1 MAAGSGEAEGWTGS
15 WSTTDDDVTATPG
28 AWPSGPGAAAA
39 GTTTWHT
46 NSTELP
52 GDPVLY
58 AIQLWFTPML
68 VTLGTLGN
76 CLCVI
81 VFFGTKLNKLSSSY
95 YLSGLAIS
103 DTCCLVA
110 VAATWLE
117 FIDIPVF
124 NKNGFCQLFVYIKSV
139 CSFLSVWFVVAFT
152 VERFVAV
159 SYPLQRLSMCTV
171 ARARAIL
178 ASLTLAGLG
187 LYSPYLFIS
196 AVIPVPAVQG
206 APGGSGGAAN
216 GTVLVCDMLKQW
228 HNLARVLNYADICL
242 TLVLPV
248 LLILSLNACIARTV
262 LRLARARKDLTNT
275 AINGSGSLRGRRA
288 PRRTLQHRGSTRP
301 SGTQSKVTE
310 MLLIVSTVFIALNLP
325 SYIVRLY
332 IFVNETTHQDEGSH
346 TIVILQHYFNVLFD
360 ANFGINFVLYC
371 VSGQNFR
378 RALFGMCGFRT
389 RRTDATM
396 LTVVSEVG
404 RTGSL
409 NRHRANNVSSFRYI
423 RDHRG
428 SQELLAKD
436 HREGNG
442 YHADIE
448 KTHL

>member
-1 MAAGSGEAEGWTGS
+1 MAAGSGEAVGWTPS
-15 WSTTDDDVTATPG
+15 WSPAYPDEDVTTTPG
-28 AWPSGPGAAAA
+28 AWPAGPVA
-39 GTTTWHT
+39 WH
-46 NSTELP
+46 NGTELP
-52 GDPVLY
+52 EDPVLY

-124 NKNGFCQLFVYIKSV
+124 NKNGSCQLFVYLKSV

-178 ASLTLAGLG
+178 ASLTVAGLG

-206 APGGSGGAAN
+206 GQGAAGGAAANN

-228 HNLARVLNYADICL
+228 HSLARVLNYADICL

-301 SGTQSKVTE
+301 GGTQSKVTE

-378 RALFGMCGFRT
+378 RALFGMCGLRT

-409 NRHRANNVSSFRYI
+409 NRHRTNNVSSFRYI
-423 RDHRG
+423 RDVRG